1 MVHIFAHD
9 DRAYGIPKIYI
20 SYGTLYSVIP
30 TIDTTSSFLYSID
43 KYLKSVITPLT
54 DNKYSVK
61 DTFQAVNRIQ
71 SFPSELFDQ
80 NYHYCW

>member
-1 MVHIFAHD
+1 MVHIFAHG

-20 SYGTLYSVIP
+20 SYGTLYM
-30 TIDTTSSFLYSID
+30 
-43 KYLKSVITPLT
+43 
-54 DNKYSVK
+54 YSVK